1 MTTLSPHKPSSG
13 IAAIRRLMPLAAAAM
28 LAAAVSSCDSVIYDN
43 PDDPS
48 PVGPQE
54 LTATLQFQVASNA
67 PISSRALNEAE
78 NDADHKAG
86 TADENYV
93 DLQTLSFI
101 LADGNGNA
109 IMPFYPSVT
118 PDAASDYK
126 TYTVISELPQAALNK
141 TVTDGYA
148 SFQILVIANARTNG
162 VERMPYGFSLE
173 SYDTN
178 KPELSSF
185 FGSAGSPTFQFPL
198 AGNTDASWSPSI
210 AGARYIPMAGVQNFS
225 VPVSDLEKSTP
236 EQPFHLD
243 EGVNGKIINLLRA
256 VARVDVKLSAASAD
270 AGISISRVTLT
281 GYNTRGALLPK
292 ASAWLPGEG
301 NTTLFETQYILDNET
316 PTIPNNSSYA
326 DASTLPLVHI
336 TKEGDNN
343 VDYWSIYLPEY
354 AAPDNNDDAPQ
365 FKVVFANA
373 GQTTTIEDTFT
384 LSKYG
389 TDGKASDPIN
399 LIRNNLYTYELTK
412 TTTTSEDAS
421 ISINWTVCPME
432 NKTITL
438 PPDYFE

>member
-1 MTTLSPHKPSSG
+1 
-13 IAAIRRLMPLAAAAM
+13 MPLATAAAM

-78 NDADHKAG
+78 NDADHKVG

-109 IMPFYPSVT
+109 IMPFYPSVK
-118 PDAASDYK
+118 PDDKTYK

-141 TVTDGYA
+141 TVTNGDA

-173 SYDTN
+173 SYGTN
-178 KPELSSF
+178 PALSTF
-185 FGSAGSPTFQFPL
+185 FGAENSPTFQFPL
-198 AGNTDASWSPSI
+198 KGNTPAAGWSPSI
-210 AGARYIPMAGVQNFS
+210 AKAQYIPMAGVQNFS
-225 VPVSDLEKSTP
+225 VPVSDLEASTP
-236 EQPFHLD
+236 ESPAHL
-243 EGVNGKIINLLRA
+243 ENVSTTGKVINLLRA
-256 VARVDVKLSAASAD
+256 VARVDVKLSAASTA
-270 AGISISRVTLT
+270 AGISISGVTLT
-281 GYNTRGALLPK
+281 GYNTRGTLLPE

-301 NTTLFETQYILDNET
+301 NTTLYETQYILDTGT
-316 PTIPNNSSYA
+316 PTIPSNSSYA
-326 DASTLPLVHI
+326 ATALPLVHI
-336 TKEGDNN
+336 TKEGDKD

-354 AAPDNNDDAPQ
+354 AAPANNDDAPR

-384 LSKYG
+384 LSQYA
-389 TDGKASDPIN
+389 DGAAGDNIS

-421 ISINWTVCPME
+421 ISIKYTVCTMTP
-432 NKTITL
+432 ITVDI
-438 PPDYFE
+438 PEFE

>member
-1 MTTLSPHKPSSG
+1 MTTISPHKPSSG
-13 IAAIRRLMPLAAAAM
+13 IAAIRRLMPLAAAAAM

-67 PISSRALNEAE
+67 PTGSRALNEADGAA
-78 NDADHKAG
+78 NHKDG

-101 LADGNGNA
+101 LADGDGKA

-141 TVTDGYA
+141 TVTAGNA

-173 SYDTN
+173 SYDPN
-178 KPELSSF
+178 NPVKLESF

-198 AGNTDASWSPSI
+198 AGNTTDAGWSPSI
-210 AGARYIPMAGVQNFS
+210 ADAHYIPMAGVQNFS
-225 VPVSDLEKSTP
+225 VPVADLEASTP
-236 EQPFHLD
+236 EQPVRLY
-243 EGVNGKIINLLRA
+243 EGDNGKMINLLRA
-256 VARVDVKLSAASAD
+256 VARVDVKLSAASVA
-270 AGISISRVTLT
+270 AGISITGVTLT
-281 GYNTRGALLPK
+281 GYNTRGALLPA
-292 ASAWLPGEG
+292 ASAWQNGS
-301 NTTLFETQYILDNET
+301 LFETQYMLDSDA
-316 PTIPNNSSYA
+316 PTIPSNNSYA
-326 DASTLPLVHI
+326 DASTLPLVYNA
-336 TKEGDNN
+336 TDK
-343 VDYWSIYLPEY
+343 VWSIYLPEY
-354 AAPDNNDDAPQ
+354 DWTQTPTPEFSVKFAQTQGGVTTELPD
-365 FKVVFANA
+365 
-373 GQTTTIEDTFT
+373 ESTFT
-384 LSKYG
+384 LSKYVDG
-389 TDGKASDPIN
+389 TAGDNIN

-421 ISINWTVCPME
+421 ISIKYTVCTMTP
-432 NKTITL
+432 ITVDI
-438 PPDYFE
+438 PEFE

>member
-13 IAAIRRLMPLAAAAM
+13 IAAVRRLMPLAAAAAM

-67 PISSRALNEAE
+67 PISSRALNEDE

-86 TADENYV
+86 TPDENYV

-141 TVTDGYA
+141 TVTAGNA

-173 SYDTN
+173 SYGTN
-178 KPELSSF
+178 PALSTF
-185 FGSAGSPTFQFPL
+185 FGDKGSPTFQFPL
-198 AGNTDASWSPSI
+198 FGNTTDAGWSPSI
-210 AGARYIPMAGVQNFS
+210 AAAQYIPMAGVQNFS
-225 VPVSDLEKSTP
+225 VSVSDLEASTP
-236 EQPFHLD
+236 ESPVRLY
-243 EGVNGKIINLLRA
+243 EGDNGKMINLLRA
-256 VARVDVKLSAASAD
+256 VARVDVKLSAASAE
-270 AGISISRVTLT
+270 AGISISGVTLT

-292 ASAWLPGEG
+292 ASAWQNGS
-301 NTTLFETQYILDNET
+301 LFETQYILDSEA
-316 PTIPNNSSYA
+316 PTIPSNNSYA
-326 DASTLPLVHI
+326 DASTLPLV
-336 TKEGDNN
+336 NN
-343 VDYWSIYLPEY
+343 GGTWSIYLPEY
-354 AAPDNNDDAPQ
+354 LKSDKYLPTFNVTFSQGD
-365 FKVVFANA
+365 V
-373 GQTTTIEDTFT
+373 DTFT
-384 LSKYG
+384 LSQYA
-389 TDGKASDPIN
+389 DGKAGDAIS

-412 TTTTSEDAS
+412 TTTTDVKDM
-421 ISINWTVCPME
+421 IINYTICPWENNHTVDVPE
-432 NKTITL
+432 F
-438 PPDYFE
+438 D

>member
-1 MTTLSPHKPSSG
+1 MTTISPHKPSSG
-13 IAAIRRLMPLAAAAM
+13 IAAVRRLMPLAAAAAM

-48 PVGPQE
+48 PVEPQE

-67 PISSRALNEAE
+67 PISSRALNEADGAA
-78 NDADHKAG
+78 NHKDG

-141 TVTDGYA
+141 TLSADKQNA

-173 SYDTN
+173 SYDPN
-178 KPELSSF
+178 NPVKLESF

-198 AGNTDASWSPSI
+198 AGNPANGWSPSI
-210 AGARYIPMAGVQNFS
+210 AAAQYIPMAGVQNFS
-225 VPVSDLEKSTP
+225 VPVSYLEASTP
-236 EQPFHLD
+236 EQPANL
-243 EGVNGKIINLLRA
+243 ETVSTTGKMINLLRA
-256 VARVDVKLSAASAD
+256 VARVDVKLSAASAA
-270 AGISISRVTLT
+270 AGISIASVSLT
-281 GYNTRGALLPK
+281 GYNTRGALLPA

-316 PTIPNNSSYA
+316 PTIPSNNSYA
-326 DASTLPLVHI
+326 NTSTLPLV
-336 TKEGDNN
+336 NN
-343 VDYWSIYLPEY
+343 GGTWSIYLPEFLKSDKY
-354 AAPDNNDDAPQ
+354 LPTFNVTFSQGD
-365 FKVVFANA
+365 V
-373 GQTTTIEDTFT
+373 DTFT
-384 LSKYG
+384 LSQYA
-389 TDGKASDPIN
+389 DGKAGDAIS

-412 TTTTSEDAS
+412 TTTTSEPAT
-421 ISINWTVCPME
+421 ISINWTVCPMDDKMI
-432 NKTITL
+432 NL
-438 PPDYFE
+438 PPNYFE

>member
-13 IAAIRRLMPLAAAAM
+13 IAAIRRLMQLAAAAAM

-210 AGARYIPMAGVQNFS
+210 AAAQYIPMAGVQNFS
-225 VPVSDLEKSTP
+225 VSVSDLEASTP
-236 EQPFHLD
+236 ESPFRLY
-243 EGVNGKIINLLRA
+243 EGDNGKMINLLRA

-281 GYNTRGALLPK
+281 GYNTRGALLPE
-292 ASAWLPGEG
+292 ASAWQTG
-301 NTTLFETQYILDNET
+301 NLFETQYMLDSDA
-316 PTIPNNSSYA
+316 PTIPSNNSYA
-326 DASTLPLVHI
+326 NTALPLVHI

-354 AAPDNNDDAPQ
+354 DLTQTPTPK
-365 FKVVFANA
+365 FTVKFAQKQ
-373 GQTTTIEDTFT
+373 GEVTTELPGEDTFT
-384 LSKYG
+384 LSKYVDG
-389 TDGKASDPIN
+389 TVGAPIN

-421 ISINWTVCPME
+421 ISINWTVCPMD
-432 NKTITL
+432 NKTINI
-438 PPDYFE
+438 PDYFE

>member
-1 MTTLSPHKPSSG
+1 MTTISPHKPSSG
-13 IAAIRRLMPLAAAAM
+13 IAAVRRLMPLATAAAM

-67 PISSRALNEAE
+67 PISSRALND
-78 NDADHKAG
+78 NKDDTYQAG

-141 TVTDGYA
+141 TVTAGNA

-173 SYDTN
+173 SYGTN
-178 KPELSSF
+178 PALSTF
-185 FGSAGSPTFQFPL
+185 FGDKGSPTFQFPL
-198 AGNTDASWSPSI
+198 FGNTTDAGWSPSI
-210 AGARYIPMAGVQNFS
+210 AAAQYIPMAGVQNFS
-225 VPVSDLEKSTP
+225 VPVADLEASTP

-243 EGVNGKIINLLRA
+243 EGANGKMINLLRA
-256 VARVDVKLSAASAD
+256 VARVDVKLSAASVA
-270 AGISISRVTLT
+270 AGISITGVTLT
-281 GYNTRGALLPK
+281 GYNTRGALLPA
-292 ASAWLPGEG
+292 ASAWQTG
-301 NTTLFETQYILDNET
+301 NLFETQYMLDSDA
-316 PTIPNNSSYA
+316 PTIPSNNSYA
-326 DASTLPLVHI
+326 DASTLPLV
-336 TKEGDNN
+336 NN
-343 VDYWSIYLPEY
+343 GGTWSIYLPEY
-354 AAPDNNDDAPQ
+354 LKSDKYLPTFNVTFSQGD
-365 FKVVFANA
+365 V
-373 GQTTTIEDTFT
+373 DTFT
-384 LSKYG
+384 LSQYA
-389 TDGKASDPIN
+389 DGKAGDAIS

-412 TTTTSEDAS
+412 TTTTDVKMT
-421 ISINWTVCPME
+421 INYTICPWE
-432 NKTITL
+432 NNHTIDV
-438 PPDYFE
+438 PEFN